1 MKRLVKLLI
10 LLIVLEYAGSFVQEF
25 RRAGASVK
33 ELKKRAS
40 GVNERIEEI
49 VGDLGFEPAQNPS
62 SA

>member
-1 MKRLVKLLI
+1 MSDEAKTAR
-10 LLIVLEYAGSFVQEF
+10 ED
-25 RRAGASVK
+25 GAMMTVK

-49 VGDLGFEPAQNPS
+49 VGDLGFEPAQNSS